1 MSWLLDTDCCSYAIR
16 GQHGLR
22 AAIFARPLV
31 RVHVST
37 ITIAEAWAGSLRSP
51 NRDRL
56 IALWSAFLQPFGERV
71 LSFDEDAARTYGEIR
86 AHLESRGQMIGDR
99 DCMIATIARSQRMI
113 LVTHNVAD
121 FGRVPGLKVED
132 WTKK

>member
-1 MSWLLDTDCCSYAIR
+1 LDTDCCSFAIR

-22 AAIFARPLV
+22 GAISGRPIV
-31 RVHVST
+31 RLHVSA

-56 IALWSAFLQPFGERV
+56 IALWGAFLQPFAERV
-71 LSFDEDAARTYGEIR
+71 LPFDEEAAREYGAIR
-86 AHLESRGQMIGDR
+86 AHLESCGEMIGDR
-99 DCMIATIARSQRMI
+99 DCMIAGIARSRGMA

-121 FGRVPGLKVED
+121 FGRVRGLKMQD
-132 WTKK
+132 WTKG